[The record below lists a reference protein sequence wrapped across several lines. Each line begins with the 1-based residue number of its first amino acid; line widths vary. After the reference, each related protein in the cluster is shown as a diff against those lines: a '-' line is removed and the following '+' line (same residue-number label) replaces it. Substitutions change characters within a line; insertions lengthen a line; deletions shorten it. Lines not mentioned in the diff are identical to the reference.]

1 MNNLRTFFDWRQ
13 NNQHNNTLHIGTQH
27 DDPQNIETKSVTP
40 LSKTPLN
47 IQTHITMTQYEEHVL
62 FVSSQIYY

>member
-27 DDPQNIETKSVTP
+27 DDAQNIETKSVMP

-47 IQTHITMTQYEEHVL
+47 IQTHITMTQHEVIE
-62 FVSSQIYY
+62 